1 MSLSKKELP
10 KNLQAHLIH
19 INNIFHNDI
28 SIKEEIDINLY
39 NNKVELV
46 EYFNNKYSI
55 NDSILI
61 YNNKLLD
68 NLNTIDINS
77 DKDLIVIF
85 AKIPPQSTFNN
96 MFTSIVNNILDGN
109 IPINLSSNPEATP
122 NQEDISLNHENSN
135 PVSNLDSDIINNFIS
150 NLQQNFPLVQPP
162 PEFNNFEYSD
172 ELEELKSM
180 GFSNINLNK
189 EALIISSGNIEMSIN
204 YILENR

>member
-10 KNLQAHLIH
+10 KNVQAHLIH

-46 EYFNNKYSI
+46 EYFHNKYSI

-77 DKDLIVIF
+77 DKDLIVIYE
-85 AKIPPQSTFNN
+85 KIPPQSTFNN

-109 IPINLSSNPEATP
+109 IPINLSSNPEATH
-122 NQEDISLNHENSN
+122 NQESISLNHENSN
-135 PVSNLDSDIINNFIS
+135 PVSNLDSNIINDFIS
-150 NLQQNFPLVQPP
+150 NIQQNFPLVQPHQ
-162 PEFNNFEYSD
+162 EFNNFEYSD

>member
-172 ELEELKSM
+172 KLEELKSM